1 MKQLP
6 RIFQFALR
14 LFLKLRKSDFD
25 DIADRVEIFARGQ
38 EHVLNKTGPEKA
50 MAVVE
55 AAKPFVPESHSK
67 LAGQIV
73 RLFIEIFLIFR
84 RQ

>member
-6 RIFQFALR
+6 RIFQFLLRTFLR
-14 LFLKLRKSDFD
+14 LRKQDFD
-25 DIADRVEIFARGQ
+25 VIADRVEMFARGQ
-38 EHVLNKTGPEKA
+38 EHVVNKTGPEKA

-67 LAGQIV
+67 MAGQIV
-73 RLFIEIFLIFR
+73 RLFIEMYLILR